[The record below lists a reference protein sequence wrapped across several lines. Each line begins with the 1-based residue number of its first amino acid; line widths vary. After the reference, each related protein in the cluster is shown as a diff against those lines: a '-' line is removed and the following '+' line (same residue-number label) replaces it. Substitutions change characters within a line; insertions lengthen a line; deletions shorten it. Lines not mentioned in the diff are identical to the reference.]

1 MRSSVWQVLKANVES
16 VLLLANLEASTHVL
30 ICQAQYLKSFMKI
43 CKDWQRSQQLLG
55 LHNIWLAA
63 VPGKLEEWQT
73 FHQVTWMWM
82 GADPTSACP
91 EARRRR
97 RTEQGAMVLER
108 TTSRTSHGYLDL
120 GKHTDCGSFTL
131 GFSLGVNIPHQFSCH
146 GFQMFSLTYTVQL
159 LCRSSAA
166 FKLDDSGRVLG
177 VAGSSMNRLS
187 RPVDGLHQFDEVRES
202 SSSAR
207 NSSDNADSET
217 FEGHR
222 MSACTGFQPFLASEL
237 KDNFTPHSR
246 TLKIFEAHSK
256 NAQI

>member
-30 ICQAQYLKSFMKI
+30 ICQAPYLKSFMKI

-73 FHQVTWMWM
+73 FDQVTWMWM

-146 GFQMFSLTYTVQL
+146 GFQMFSLTYNSFAGVAQL
-159 LCRSSAA
+159 LSWTTVAVCLESQGAQWTDWADQLMDCTNLMRFENPPPQPGTPVTTLILKHLKAIECQP
-166 FKLDDSGRVLG
+166 VLG
-177 VAGSSMNRLS
+177 SNPSW
-187 RPVDGLHQFDEVRES
+187 HQS
-202 SSSAR
+202 
-207 NSSDNADSET
+207 
-217 FEGHR
+217 
-222 MSACTGFQPFLASEL
+222 
-237 KDNFTPHSR
+237 
-246 TLKIFEAHSK
+246 
-256 NAQI
+256 

>member
-1 MRSSVWQVLKANVES
+1 
-16 VLLLANLEASTHVL
+16 
-30 ICQAQYLKSFMKI
+30 
-43 CKDWQRSQQLLG
+43 
-55 LHNIWLAA
+55 
-63 VPGKLEEWQT
+63 
-73 FHQVTWMWM
+73 
-82 GADPTSACP
+82 
-91 EARRRR
+91 
-97 RTEQGAMVLER
+97 
-108 TTSRTSHGYLDL
+108 
-120 GKHTDCGSFTL
+120 
-131 GFSLGVNIPHQFSCH
+131 
-146 GFQMFSLTYTVQL
+146 
-159 LCRSSAA
+159 
-166 FKLDDSGRVLG
+166 
-177 VAGSSMNRLS
+177 MNRLS